1 MAMLKK
7 WLLTSLMAVTLVFVS
22 FANTV
27 HITFA
32 EGNTA
37 KLAII
42 GESQKGI
49 MLCPKEEQI
58 KDGET
63 ALSLLQK
70 VMGDKVESETM
81 SFGTYVK
88 GIDGLMAGATSA
100 WLYDVNDQSAEV
112 GADSYKLKSGDVV
125 VFRFV
130 SDWSNISQE
139 TLKETLDKFGTCKTE
154 EPDGGKPEEPKSEG
168 QDDKTPDGKNQGDQ
182 DGKTPD
188 GKNQGDQDGKTP
200 DGKNQGDQD
209 GKTPDGKNQ
218 GDQDGKTPDG
228 KNQGDQD
235 GKTPDGKNQGDQDG
249 KTPDGKNQGDQDGKT
264 LDGENQGDQD
274 SKKPEQ
280 PKQENVQIPAKQ
292 LEEAISKTSEKMLQD
307 GIESDWVAVA
317 LSRSGKNVPIEAKL
331 NYVKSV
337 TEKVEKRINRF
348 SATDLARTIIM
359 MNAMSA
365 DPKNVGG
372 HNLVQKLYES
382 DKVNSVT
389 GYAFALLAFDTKK
402 YEIPVESKWNR
413 VALVEALLNNQ
424 HTDGGWT
431 YNSSGSK
438 DSASS
443 VDVTGMVLSALA
455 PYQERSDVKPAIQK
469 AVAYLY
475 NEQLKNGGFSAD
487 GQENSNSTAQAI
499 IGLSLVKDVDQNRLH
514 KAMQNLLSYQLSNGE
529 FKWLPSDQNGNGMAT
544 EQALLALLQFKEMGK
559 SIYDWSNVDAGNVI
573 KPKPIEEPEK
583 VVEPENNVVEKEVT
597 EEPKEQK
604 QVQQETKDENLK
616 VVVDN
621 EPVKN
626 KKIGNGNS
634 LPKTGASSHG
644 AATEV
649 GMGVLCI
656 ASAYVLWRRK
666 AA

>member
-32 EGNTA
+32 EENTA

-154 EPDGGKPEEPKSEG
+154 EPKPEGENGKPTVEPKPE
-168 QDDKTPDGKNQGDQ
+168 
-182 DGKTPD
+182 
-188 GKNQGDQDGKTP
+188 
-200 DGKNQGDQD
+200 
-209 GKTPDGKNQ
+209 
-218 GDQDGKTPDG
+218 
-228 KNQGDQD
+228 
-235 GKTPDGKNQGDQDG
+235 
-249 KTPDGKNQGDQDGKT
+249 
-264 LDGENQGDQD
+264 GENGKPTVEPKPEGENGKPTVEPKPEGENGKPTVEPKPEGENG
-274 SKKPEQ
+274 KKPEQ

-292 LEEAISKTSEKMLQD
+292 LEEAISKTSDKMLQD

-359 MNAMSA
+359 MNAISA

-475 NEQLKNGGFSAD
+475 NEQLQNGGFSAD

-559 SIYDWSNVDAGNVI
+559 SIYDWSNVDAGDVI

-583 VVEPENNVVEKEVT
+583 VVEPENNVVEKEVI
-597 EEPKEQK
+597 EEPKEQN

-634 LPKTGASSHG
+634 LPKTGASSHS

-649 GMGVLCI
+649 GMGVLCT

>member
-32 EGNTA
+32 EENTA

-100 WLYDVNDQSAEV
+100 WLYDVNDKSAEV

-154 EPDGGKPEEPKSEG
+154 EPNGGKTEEPEPEGKNGKPTVDPKPEDENGKPTVDPKPEGENGKPTVDPKPEG
-168 QDDKTPDGKNQGDQ
+168 QDDK
-182 DGKTPD
+182 KT
-188 GKNQGDQDGKTP
+188 
-200 DGKNQGDQD
+200 
-209 GKTPDGKNQ
+209 
-218 GDQDGKTPDG
+218 
-228 KNQGDQD
+228 
-235 GKTPDGKNQGDQDG
+235 
-249 KTPDGKNQGDQDGKT
+249 
-264 LDGENQGDQD
+264 
-274 SKKPEQ
+274 EQ
-280 PKQENVQIPAKQ
+280 PQQENIQVPSAQ
-292 LEEAISKTSEKMLQD
+292 LNEAISKTSDKMLQD

-475 NEQLKNGGFSAD
+475 NEQLQNGGFSAD

-559 SIYDWSNVDAGNVI
+559 SIYDWSNVDAGDVI

-634 LPKTGASSHG
+634 LPKTGASSHS

-666 AA
+666 VA

>member
-32 EGNTA
+32 EENTA

-100 WLYDVNDQSAEV
+100 WLYDVNDKSAEV

-154 EPDGGKPEEPKSEG
+154 EPNGGKTEEPEPEGENGKPTVDPKPEDENGKPTVDPKPEDENGKPTVDPKPEDENGKPTVDPKPEGENGKPTVDPKPEG
-168 QDDKTPDGKNQGDQ
+168 QDDK
-182 DGKTPD
+182 KT
-188 GKNQGDQDGKTP
+188 
-200 DGKNQGDQD
+200 
-209 GKTPDGKNQ
+209 
-218 GDQDGKTPDG
+218 
-228 KNQGDQD
+228 
-235 GKTPDGKNQGDQDG
+235 
-249 KTPDGKNQGDQDGKT
+249 
-264 LDGENQGDQD
+264 
-274 SKKPEQ
+274 EQ
-280 PKQENVQIPAKQ
+280 PQQENIQVPSAQ
-292 LEEAISKTSEKMLQD
+292 LNEAISKTSDKMLQD

-475 NEQLKNGGFSAD
+475 NEQLQNGGFSAD

-559 SIYDWSNVDAGNVI
+559 SIYDWSNVDVGDVI

-634 LPKTGASSHG
+634 LPKTGASSHSP
-644 AATEV
+644 ATEV

>member
-37 KLAII
+37 KLAIV

-70 VMGDKVESETM
+70 VMGDKVEAETM

-88 GIDGLMAGATSA
+88 GIDGLMAGATSG
-100 WLYDVNDQSAEV
+100 WLYDVNDKSAEV

-130 SDWSNISQE
+130 SDWSNMSQE
-139 TLKETLDKFGTCKTE
+139 TLQQTLDKFGTCKTVE
-154 EPDGGKPEEPKSEG
+154 EPKTDDPKQEKPEEPKT
-168 QDDKTPDGKNQGDQ
+168 DDPKQEKPEEPKTDDPKQEKPEEP
-182 DGKTPD
+182 KTDDP
-188 GKNQGDQDGKTP
+188 KQ
-200 DGKNQGDQD
+200 
-209 GKTPDGKNQ
+209 
-218 GDQDGKTPDG
+218 
-228 KNQGDQD
+228 
-235 GKTPDGKNQGDQDG
+235 
-249 KTPDGKNQGDQDGKT
+249 
-264 LDGENQGDQD
+264 E
-274 SKKPEQ
+274 KPEQ
-280 PKQENVQIPAKQ
+280 PKQENIQVPAAQ
-292 LEEAISKTSEKMLQD
+292 VNDAISKTSEKMLQD
-307 GIESDWVAVA
+307 GIESDWVALG

-331 NYVKSV
+331 NYVKAV
-337 TEKVEKRINRF
+337 TEKVEKRMNRF

-359 MNAMSA
+359 MNAMNA
-365 DPKNVGG
+365 DPKMVGE

-389 GYAFALLAFDTKK
+389 GYTFALLAFDTKK
-402 YEIPVESKWNR
+402 YEVPVDSKWNR
-413 VALVEALLNNQ
+413 VALVDALLNAQ

-431 YNSSGSK
+431 YDSASSK
-438 DSASS
+438 ESASS

-455 PYQERSDVKPAIQK
+455 PYQDRADVKPAVQK

-475 NEQLKNGGFSAD
+475 NEQLENGGFSAD
-487 GQENSNSTAQAI
+487 GQENSNSAAQAI

-514 KAMQNLLSYQLSNGE
+514 KAVQNLLSYQLPNGE
-529 FKWLPSDQNGNGMAT
+529 FKWLPGDQNGSGMAT
-544 EQALLALLQFKEMGK
+544 EQALLALIQFKELGK
-559 SIYDWSNVDAGNVI
+559 SIYDWSNVVIGEVI
-573 KPKPIEEPEK
+573 KPKPIEQPEK
-583 VVEPENNVVEKEVT
+583 IVEPENNVVDKEVT
-597 EEPKEQK
+597 EEPEEQK
-604 QVQQETKDENLK
+604 QVQQETKDDNLK

-626 KKIGNGNS
+626 KKSGNGNT
-634 LPKTGASSHG
+634 LPKTGASSHS

>member
-32 EGNTA
+32 EENTA

-100 WLYDVNDQSAEV
+100 WLYDVNDKSAEV
-112 GADSYKLKSGDVV
+112 GADSYKLKSGDAV

-154 EPDGGKPEEPKSEG
+154 EPNGGKTEEPKPEG
-168 QDDKTPDGKNQGDQ
+168 QDGEKPDGKNQGDQ

-188 GKNQGDQDGKTP
+188 G
-200 DGKNQGDQD
+200 
-209 GKTPDGKNQ
+209 
-218 GDQDGKTPDG
+218 
-228 KNQGDQD
+228 
-235 GKTPDGKNQGDQDG
+235 
-249 KTPDGKNQGDQDGKT
+249 
-264 LDGENQGDQD
+264 E
-274 SKKPEQ
+274 KPGQ
-280 PKQENVQIPAKQ
+280 PQQENIQVPSAQ
-292 LEEAISKTSEKMLQD
+292 LNEAISKTSDKMLQD

-475 NEQLKNGGFSAD
+475 NEQLQNDGFSAD

-559 SIYDWSNVDAGNVI
+559 SIYDWSNVDAGHVI

-597 EEPKEQK
+597 EEPKEQD

-634 LPKTGASSHG
+634 LPKTGASSHS

>member
-58 KDGET
+58 TDGET

-70 VMGDKVESETM
+70 VMGDKVTAETM

-88 GIDGLMAGATSA
+88 GIDGLMAGDTSG
-100 WLYDVNDQSAEV
+100 WLYDVNDKSAEV

-130 SDWSNISQE
+130 ADWSNMSQE
-139 TLKETLDKFGTCKTE
+139 TLQQTLDKFGTCKTVE
-154 EPDGGKPEEPKSEG
+154 EPKTDDPKQEKPEEPKT
-168 QDDKTPDGKNQGDQ
+168 DDPKQEKPEEPKTDDLKQEKPEEP
-182 DGKTPD
+182 KTDDP
-188 GKNQGDQDGKTP
+188 KQ
-200 DGKNQGDQD
+200 
-209 GKTPDGKNQ
+209 
-218 GDQDGKTPDG
+218 
-228 KNQGDQD
+228 
-235 GKTPDGKNQGDQDG
+235 
-249 KTPDGKNQGDQDGKT
+249 
-264 LDGENQGDQD
+264 E
-274 SKKPEQ
+274 KPEQ
-280 PKQENVQIPAKQ
+280 PKQENIQISAAQ
-292 LEEAISKTSEKMLQD
+292 VNEAISKTSEKMLQD
-307 GIESDWVAVA
+307 GIESDWVALG

-359 MNAMSA
+359 MNAMQA
-365 DPKNVGG
+365 DPTKVGE

-389 GYAFALLAFDTKK
+389 GYTFTLLAFDTKK
-402 YEIPVESKWNR
+402 YEVPVNSKWNR
-413 VALVEALLNNQ
+413 VALVDALLNAQ

-431 YNSSGSK
+431 YDSASSK

-455 PYQERSDVKPAIQK
+455 PYQEREDVKPAVKK

-475 NEQLKNGGFSAD
+475 NEQLENGGFSAD
-487 GQENSNSTAQAI
+487 GQENSNSVAQAI
-499 IGLSLVKDVDQNRLH
+499 IGLSLVQDVDQNRLH
-514 KAMQNLLSYQLSNGE
+514 KAMQNLLSYQLPNGE
-529 FKWLPSDQNGNGMAT
+529 FKWLPSDQNGSGMAT
-544 EQALLALLQFKEMGK
+544 EQALLALLQFEELGK
-559 SIYDWSNVDAGNVI
+559 SIYDWSNVSVPEIDKKPNVDS
-573 KPKPIEEPEK
+573 
-583 VVEPENNVVEKEVT
+583 ENVVVEKEVT
-597 EEPKEQK
+597 EQPEEQK
-604 QVQQETKDENLK
+604 QVQQETKDDTLK

-626 KKIGNGNS
+626 KKSGNGS
-634 LPKTGASSHG
+634 TLPKTGASSHS

>member
-32 EGNTA
+32 EENTA

-88 GIDGLMAGATSA
+88 GIDGVMAGATSA
-100 WLYDVNDQSAEV
+100 WLYDVNDKSAEV

-154 EPDGGKPEEPKSEG
+154 EPNGGKPEEPKT
-168 QDDKTPDGKNQGDQ
+168 DDPKQEKPEEPKTDDPKQEKPEEPKTNDPKQEKPEEPKTDGSKQEKPDGT
-182 DGKTPD
+182 KTND
-188 GKNQGDQDGKTP
+188 
-200 DGKNQGDQD
+200 
-209 GKTPDGKNQ
+209 
-218 GDQDGKTPDG
+218 
-228 KNQGDQD
+228 
-235 GKTPDGKNQGDQDG
+235 
-249 KTPDGKNQGDQDGKT
+249 
-264 LDGENQGDQD
+264 E
-274 SKKPEQ
+274 KPEQ
-280 PKQENVQIPAKQ
+280 PKQENIQDPSAQ
-292 LEEAISKTSEKMLQD
+292 LNEAISKTSDKMLQD

-475 NEQLKNGGFSAD
+475 NEQLQNGGFSAD

-559 SIYDWSNVDAGNVI
+559 SIYDWSNVDAGDVI

-597 EEPKEQK
+597 EEPKEQD

-634 LPKTGASSHG
+634 LPKTGASSHS

>member
-100 WLYDVNDQSAEV
+100 WLYDVNDKSAEV

-154 EPDGGKPEEPKSEG
+154 EPNGGKPEEPKT
-168 QDDKTPDGKNQGDQ
+168 DDPKQEKPEEPKTDDPKQEKPEEPKTNDPKQEKPEEPKTDGSKQEKPDGT
-182 DGKTPD
+182 KTND
-188 GKNQGDQDGKTP
+188 
-200 DGKNQGDQD
+200 
-209 GKTPDGKNQ
+209 
-218 GDQDGKTPDG
+218 
-228 KNQGDQD
+228 
-235 GKTPDGKNQGDQDG
+235 
-249 KTPDGKNQGDQDGKT
+249 
-264 LDGENQGDQD
+264 E
-274 SKKPEQ
+274 KPEQ
-280 PKQENVQIPAKQ
+280 PKQENIQNPSAQ
-292 LEEAISKTSEKMLQD
+292 LNEAISKTSDKMLQD

-475 NEQLKNGGFSAD
+475 NEQLQNGGFSAD

-559 SIYDWSNVDAGNVI
+559 SIYDWSNVDAGDVI

-634 LPKTGASSHG
+634 LPKTGASSHSP
-644 AATEV
+644 ATEV

>member
-88 GIDGLMAGATSA
+88 GIDGLMAGATSG
-100 WLYDVNDQSAEV
+100 WTYDVNDTSAQV
-112 GADSYKLKSGDVV
+112 GADSYKLDSGDVV

-130 SDWSNISQE
+130 SDWSNMSQE
-139 TLKETLDKFGTCKTE
+139 TLQQTLDKFGTCKTVE
-154 EPDGGKPEEPKSEG
+154 EPKTDDPKQEKPEEPKT
-168 QDDKTPDGKNQGDQ
+168 DDPKQEKPEEPKTDDPKQEKPEQ
-182 DGKTPD
+182 PKTDDP
-188 GKNQGDQDGKTP
+188 KQ
-200 DGKNQGDQD
+200 
-209 GKTPDGKNQ
+209 
-218 GDQDGKTPDG
+218 
-228 KNQGDQD
+228 
-235 GKTPDGKNQGDQDG
+235 
-249 KTPDGKNQGDQDGKT
+249 
-264 LDGENQGDQD
+264 E
-274 SKKPEQ
+274 KPEQ
-280 PKQENVQIPAKQ
+280 PKQENIQIPEAQ
-292 LEEAISKTSEKMLQD
+292 VNDAISKTSEKMLQD
-307 GIESDWVAVA
+307 GIESDWVALG

-331 NYVKSV
+331 NYIKSA

-359 MNAMSA
+359 MNAMQA
-365 DPKNVGG
+365 DPTKVGE

-389 GYAFALLAFDTKK
+389 GYTFALLAFDTKK
-402 YEIPVESKWNR
+402 YEVPVNSKWNR
-413 VALVEALLNNQ
+413 VALVDALLNAQ

-431 YNSSGSK
+431 YDSASSK

-455 PYQERSDVKPAIQK
+455 PYQDRPDVKPAVEK

-475 NEQLKNGGFSAD
+475 KEQLDNGGFSAD
-487 GQENSNSTAQAI
+487 GQENSNSVAQAI

-514 KAMQNLLSYQLSNGE
+514 KAVQNLLSYQLPNGE
-529 FKWLPSDQNGNGMAT
+529 FKWLPSDQNGSGMAT
-544 EQALLALLQFKEMGK
+544 EQALLALLQFKDLGK
-559 SIYDWSNVDAGNVI
+559 SIYDWSNVSVPEIDTKPNVD
-573 KPKPIEEPEK
+573 
-583 VVEPENNVVEKEVT
+583 PENVVVEKEVT
-597 EEPKEQK
+597 EQSEEQK
-604 QVQQETKDENLK
+604 QVQQETKDDTLK

-621 EPVKN
+621 EPVKS
-626 KKIGNGNS
+626 KKSGNGS
-634 LPKTGASSHG
+634 TLPKTGASSHS

>member
-7 WLLTSLMAVTLVFVS
+7 WLLTSLMAVILVFVS

-37 KLAII
+37 KLAIV
-42 GESQKGI
+42 GESQNGI

-70 VMGDKVESETM
+70 VMGDKVEAETM

-88 GIDGLMAGATSA
+88 GIDGLIAGATSG
-100 WLYDVNDQSAEV
+100 WLYDVNDKSAEV

-130 SDWSNISQE
+130 SDWSNMSQE
-139 TLKETLDKFGTCKTE
+139 TLQQTLDKFGTCKTVE
-154 EPDGGKPEEPKSEG
+154 EPKTDDPKQEKPEEPKT
-168 QDDKTPDGKNQGDQ
+168 DDPKQEKPEEPKTDDPKQEKPEEPKTDDPKQENPDGT
-182 DGKTPD
+182 KT
-188 GKNQGDQDGKTP
+188 
-200 DGKNQGDQD
+200 
-209 GKTPDGKNQ
+209 
-218 GDQDGKTPDG
+218 
-228 KNQGDQD
+228 
-235 GKTPDGKNQGDQDG
+235 
-249 KTPDGKNQGDQDGKT
+249 
-264 LDGENQGDQD
+264 
-274 SKKPEQ
+274 PEQ
-280 PKQENVQIPAKQ
+280 PKQENIQVPAAQ
-292 LEEAISKTSEKMLQD
+292 VNEAISKTSEKMLQD
-307 GIESDWVAVA
+307 GIESDWVALG
-317 LSRSGKNVPIEAKL
+317 LSRSGKNVPIEAQL
-331 NYVKSV
+331 NYVKAV

-365 DPKNVGG
+365 DPKKVGG

-389 GYAFALLAFDTKK
+389 GYTFALLAFDTNK
-402 YEIPVESKWNR
+402 YEIPVEAKWNR
-413 VALVEALLNNQ
+413 VALVDAILNTQ

-431 YNSSGSK
+431 YTSSGSK

-455 PYQERSDVKPAIQK
+455 PYQDRSDVKPAVQK

-475 NEQLKNGGFSAD
+475 TEQLKNGGFSAD

-514 KAMQNLLSYQLSNGE
+514 KAVQSLLSYQLPNGE

-544 EQALLALLQFKEMGK
+544 EQALLALVQFKEIGK
-559 SIYDWSNVDAGNVI
+559 SIYDWSNVGDDEVI
-573 KPKPIEEPEK
+573 KPKPIEEPENK
-583 VVEPENNVVEKEVT
+583 VIEKEIT

-604 QVQQETKDENLK
+604 QIQQETKDEDVK

-621 EPVKN
+621 KPVKN
-626 KKIGNGNS
+626 ENM
-634 LPKTGASSHG
+634 LPKTGASSHST
-644 AATEV
+644 ATEV

>member
-32 EGNTA
+32 EENTA

-100 WLYDVNDQSAEV
+100 WLYDVNDKSAEV
-112 GADSYKLKSGDVV
+112 GVDSYKLKSGDVV

-154 EPDGGKPEEPKSEG
+154 EPNGGKTEEPKSKG
-168 QDDKTPDGKNQGDQ
+168 QDGKTPDEKNQGDQ

-188 GKNQGDQDGKTP
+188 EKNQGEQDGKTLDGKNQGDQDDKTLDGKNQGDQDDKTL

-209 GKTPDGKNQ
+209 GK
-218 GDQDGKTPDG
+218 
-228 KNQGDQD
+228 
-235 GKTPDGKNQGDQDG
+235 
-249 KTPDGKNQGDQDGKT
+249 
-264 LDGENQGDQD
+264 
-274 SKKPEQ
+274 KPEQ
-280 PKQENVQIPAKQ
+280 PQQENIQVPSAQ
-292 LEEAISKTSEKMLQD
+292 LNEAISKTSDKMLQD

-475 NEQLKNGGFSAD
+475 NEQLQNGGFSAD

-559 SIYDWSNVDAGNVI
+559 SIYDWSNVDAGDVI

-634 LPKTGASSHG
+634 LPKTGASSHSP
-644 AATEV
+644 ATEV

>member
-100 WLYDVNDQSAEV
+100 WLYDVNDKSAEV

-154 EPDGGKPEEPKSEG
+154 EPKPEGENGKPTVEPKPEGENGKPTVEPKPEDENGKPTVEPKLEGENGKPTVEPKPEG
-168 QDDKTPDGKNQGDQ
+168 QDDK
-182 DGKTPD
+182 KT
-188 GKNQGDQDGKTP
+188 
-200 DGKNQGDQD
+200 
-209 GKTPDGKNQ
+209 
-218 GDQDGKTPDG
+218 
-228 KNQGDQD
+228 
-235 GKTPDGKNQGDQDG
+235 
-249 KTPDGKNQGDQDGKT
+249 
-264 LDGENQGDQD
+264 
-274 SKKPEQ
+274 EQ
-280 PKQENVQIPAKQ
+280 PKQENIQVPSAQ
-292 LEEAISKTSEKMLQD
+292 LNEAISKTSDKMLQD

-475 NEQLKNGGFSAD
+475 NEQLQNGGFSAD

-559 SIYDWSNVDAGNVI
+559 SIYDWSNVDVGDVI

-597 EEPKEQK
+597 EEPKEQD

-634 LPKTGASSHG
+634 LPKTGASSHS

>member
-154 EPDGGKPEEPKSEG
+154 EPKPEGENGKPTVEPKPE
-168 QDDKTPDGKNQGDQ
+168 
-182 DGKTPD
+182 
-188 GKNQGDQDGKTP
+188 
-200 DGKNQGDQD
+200 
-209 GKTPDGKNQ
+209 
-218 GDQDGKTPDG
+218 
-228 KNQGDQD
+228 
-235 GKTPDGKNQGDQDG
+235 
-249 KTPDGKNQGDQDGKT
+249 
-264 LDGENQGDQD
+264 GENG
-274 SKKPEQ
+274 KKPEQ

-292 LEEAISKTSEKMLQD
+292 LEEAISKTSDKMLQD

-337 TEKVEKRINRF
+337 TEKVEKRSNRF

-475 NEQLKNGGFSAD
+475 NEQLQNGGFSAD

-559 SIYDWSNVDAGNVI
+559 SIYDWSNVDAGDVI

-597 EEPKEQK
+597 EEPKEQN

-634 LPKTGASSHG
+634 LPKTGASSHS

-666 AA
+666 VA

>member
-32 EGNTA
+32 EENTA

-100 WLYDVNDQSAEV
+100 WLYDVNDKSAEV

-154 EPDGGKPEEPKSEG
+154 EPNGGKPEEPKT
-168 QDDKTPDGKNQGDQ
+168 DDPKQEKPEEPKTDDPKQEKPEEPKTNDPKQEKPEEPKTDGSKQEKPDGT
-182 DGKTPD
+182 KTND
-188 GKNQGDQDGKTP
+188 
-200 DGKNQGDQD
+200 
-209 GKTPDGKNQ
+209 
-218 GDQDGKTPDG
+218 
-228 KNQGDQD
+228 
-235 GKTPDGKNQGDQDG
+235 
-249 KTPDGKNQGDQDGKT
+249 
-264 LDGENQGDQD
+264 E
-274 SKKPEQ
+274 KPEQ
-280 PKQENVQIPAKQ
+280 PKQENIQDPSAQ
-292 LEEAISKTSEKMLQD
+292 LNEAISKTSDKMLQD

-443 VDVTGMVLSALA
+443 IDVTGMVLSALA

-475 NEQLKNGGFSAD
+475 NEQLQNGGFSAD

-559 SIYDWSNVDAGNVI
+559 SIYDWSNVDAGDVI

-597 EEPKEQK
+597 EEPKEQD

-634 LPKTGASSHG
+634 LPKTGASSHS

>member
-32 EGNTA
+32 EENTA

-88 GIDGLMAGATSA
+88 GIEGLMAGATSA
-100 WLYDVNDQSAEV
+100 WLYDVNDKSAEV

-154 EPDGGKPEEPKSEG
+154 EPNGGKPEEPKT
-168 QDDKTPDGKNQGDQ
+168 DDPKQEKPEEPKTDDPKQEKPEEPKTNDPKQEKPEEPKTDGSKQEKPDGT
-182 DGKTPD
+182 KTND
-188 GKNQGDQDGKTP
+188 
-200 DGKNQGDQD
+200 
-209 GKTPDGKNQ
+209 
-218 GDQDGKTPDG
+218 
-228 KNQGDQD
+228 
-235 GKTPDGKNQGDQDG
+235 
-249 KTPDGKNQGDQDGKT
+249 
-264 LDGENQGDQD
+264 E
-274 SKKPEQ
+274 KPEQ
-280 PKQENVQIPAKQ
+280 PKQENIQDPSAQ
-292 LEEAISKTSEKMLQD
+292 LNEAISKTSDKMLQD
-307 GIESDWVAVA
+307 GIESDWIAVA

-475 NEQLKNGGFSAD
+475 NEQLQNGGFSAD

-559 SIYDWSNVDAGNVI
+559 SIYDWSNVDAGDVI

-634 LPKTGASSHG
+634 LPKTGASSHS

>member
-88 GIDGLMAGATSA
+88 GIDGLMAGATSG
-100 WLYDVNDQSAEV
+100 WTYDVNDTSAQV
-112 GADSYKLKSGDVV
+112 GADSYKLESGDVV

-130 SDWSNISQE
+130 SDWSNMSQE
-139 TLKETLDKFGTCKTE
+139 TLQQTLDKFGTCKTVE
-154 EPDGGKPEEPKSEG
+154 EPKTDDPKQEKPEEPKT
-168 QDDKTPDGKNQGDQ
+168 DDPKQEKPEEPKTDDPKQEKPEEP
-182 DGKTPD
+182 KTDDP
-188 GKNQGDQDGKTP
+188 KPEKPEQPKTDDP
-200 DGKNQGDQD
+200 KQ
-209 GKTPDGKNQ
+209 
-218 GDQDGKTPDG
+218 
-228 KNQGDQD
+228 
-235 GKTPDGKNQGDQDG
+235 
-249 KTPDGKNQGDQDGKT
+249 
-264 LDGENQGDQD
+264 E
-274 SKKPEQ
+274 KPEQ
-280 PKQENVQIPAKQ
+280 PKQENIQIPAAQ
-292 LEEAISKTSEKMLQD
+292 VNDAISKTSEKMLQD
-307 GIESDWVAVA
+307 GIESDWVTLG

-331 NYVKSV
+331 NYIKSA

-359 MNAMSA
+359 MNAMQA
-365 DPKNVGG
+365 DPTKVGE

-389 GYAFALLAFDTKK
+389 GYTFALLAFDTKK
-402 YEIPVESKWNR
+402 YEVPVNSKWNR
-413 VALVEALLNNQ
+413 VALVDALLNAQ

-431 YNSSGSK
+431 YDSASSK
-438 DSASS
+438 DSTSS

-455 PYQERSDVKPAIQK
+455 PYQDRPDVKPAVEK

-475 NEQLKNGGFSAD
+475 KEQLDNGGFSAD
-487 GQENSNSTAQAI
+487 GQENSNSIAQAI

-514 KAMQNLLSYQLSNGE
+514 KAVQNLLSYQIPNGE
-529 FKWLPSDQNGNGMAT
+529 FKWLPSDQNGSGMAT
-544 EQALLALLQFKEMGK
+544 EQALLALLQFKDLGK
-559 SIYDWSNVDAGNVI
+559 SIYDWSNVSVPEIDTKPNVDS
-573 KPKPIEEPEK
+573 
-583 VVEPENNVVEKEVT
+583 ENVVVEKEVT
-597 EEPKEQK
+597 EQPEEQK
-604 QVQQETKDENLK
+604 QVQQETKDDTLK

-621 EPVKN
+621 EPVKS
-626 KKIGNGNS
+626 KKSGNGS
-634 LPKTGASSHG
+634 TLPKTGASSHS

>member
-32 EGNTA
+32 EENTA

-100 WLYDVNDQSAEV
+100 WLYDVNDKSAEV
-112 GADSYKLKSGDVV
+112 GVDSYKLKSGDVV

-154 EPDGGKPEEPKSEG
+154 EPNGGKTEEPKSKG
-168 QDDKTPDGKNQGDQ
+168 QDGKTPDEKNQGDQ

-188 GKNQGDQDGKTP
+188 E
-200 DGKNQGDQD
+200 
-209 GKTPDGKNQ
+209 
-218 GDQDGKTPDG
+218 
-228 KNQGDQD
+228 
-235 GKTPDGKNQGDQDG
+235 
-249 KTPDGKNQGDQDGKT
+249 KNQGDQDGKT
-264 LDGENQGDQD
+264 LDGKNQGDQD
-274 SKKPEQ
+274 DKTLDGKNQGDQDDKTLDGKNQGDQDGKKPEQ
-280 PKQENVQIPAKQ
+280 PQQENIQVPSAQ
-292 LEEAISKTSEKMLQD
+292 LNEAISKTSDKMLQD

-475 NEQLKNGGFSAD
+475 NEQLQNGGFSAD

-559 SIYDWSNVDAGNVI
+559 SIYDWSNVDAGDVI

-634 LPKTGASSHG
+634 LPKTGASSHSP
-644 AATEV
+644 ATEV

>member
-1 MAMLKK
+1 MRVGGVVHFCSTLTKRECQSHALEGPFFCVNGSKGGNFGMAMLKK

-100 WLYDVNDQSAEV
+100 WLYDVNDKSAEV

-139 TLKETLDKFGTCKTE
+139 TLKETLDKFGTCKPE
-154 EPDGGKPEEPKSEG
+154 EPNGGKPEEPKT
-168 QDDKTPDGKNQGDQ
+168 DDPKQEKPEEPKTDDPKQEKPEEPKTNDPKQEKPEEPKTDGSKQEKPDGT
-182 DGKTPD
+182 KTND
-188 GKNQGDQDGKTP
+188 
-200 DGKNQGDQD
+200 
-209 GKTPDGKNQ
+209 
-218 GDQDGKTPDG
+218 
-228 KNQGDQD
+228 
-235 GKTPDGKNQGDQDG
+235 
-249 KTPDGKNQGDQDGKT
+249 
-264 LDGENQGDQD
+264 E
-274 SKKPEQ
+274 KPEQ
-280 PKQENVQIPAKQ
+280 PKQENIQDPSAQ
-292 LEEAISKTSEKMLQD
+292 LNEAISKTSDKMLQD

-475 NEQLKNGGFSAD
+475 NEQLQNGGFSAD

-626 KKIGNGNS
+626 KKN
-634 LPKTGASSHG
+634 
-644 AATEV
+644 
-649 GMGVLCI
+649 
-656 ASAYVLWRRK
+656 RK
-666 AA
+666 R

>member
-32 EGNTA
+32 EENTA

-154 EPDGGKPEEPKSEG
+154 EPKPEGENGKPTVEPKPE
-168 QDDKTPDGKNQGDQ
+168 
-182 DGKTPD
+182 
-188 GKNQGDQDGKTP
+188 
-200 DGKNQGDQD
+200 
-209 GKTPDGKNQ
+209 
-218 GDQDGKTPDG
+218 
-228 KNQGDQD
+228 
-235 GKTPDGKNQGDQDG
+235 
-249 KTPDGKNQGDQDGKT
+249 
-264 LDGENQGDQD
+264 GENGKPTVEPKPEGENG
-274 SKKPEQ
+274 KKPEQ
-280 PKQENVQIPAKQ
+280 PKQENIQVPSAQ
-292 LEEAISKTSEKMLQD
+292 LNEAISKTSDKMLQD

-389 GYAFALLAFDTKK
+389 GYAFTLLAFDTKK

-475 NEQLKNGGFSAD
+475 NEQLQNGGFSAD

-499 IGLSLVKDVDQNRLH
+499 IGLSLVKDVDQDRLH

-559 SIYDWSNVDAGNVI
+559 SIYDWSNVDAGDVI

-634 LPKTGASSHG
+634 LPKTGASSHS

>member
-1 MAMLKK
+1 
-7 WLLTSLMAVTLVFVS
+7 
-22 FANTV
+22 
-27 HITFA
+27 
-32 EGNTA
+32 
-37 KLAII
+37 
-42 GESQKGI
+42 QKGI

-100 WLYDVNDQSAEV
+100 WLYDVNDKSAEV

-154 EPDGGKPEEPKSEG
+154 EPNGGKTEEPKSKG
-168 QDDKTPDGKNQGDQ
+168 QDGKTPDEKNQGDQ

-188 GKNQGDQDGKTP
+188 EKNQGDQDDKTLDGKNQGDQDDKTLDGKNQGDQDDKTL

-209 GKTPDGKNQ
+209 GK
-218 GDQDGKTPDG
+218 
-228 KNQGDQD
+228 
-235 GKTPDGKNQGDQDG
+235 
-249 KTPDGKNQGDQDGKT
+249 
-264 LDGENQGDQD
+264 
-274 SKKPEQ
+274 KPEQ
-280 PKQENVQIPAKQ
+280 PQQENIQVPSAQ
-292 LEEAISKTSEKMLQD
+292 LNEAISKTSDKMLQD

-475 NEQLKNGGFSAD
+475 NEQLQNGGFSAD

-559 SIYDWSNVDAGNVI
+559 SIYDWSNVDAGDVI

-634 LPKTGASSHG
+634 LPKTGASSHSP
-644 AATEV
+644 ATEV

>member
-32 EGNTA
+32 EENTA

-100 WLYDVNDQSAEV
+100 WLYDVNDKSAEV

-154 EPDGGKPEEPKSEG
+154 EPNGGKPEEPKT
-168 QDDKTPDGKNQGDQ
+168 DDPKQEKPEEPKTDDPKQEKPEEPKTNDPKQEKPEEPKTDGSKQEKPDGT
-182 DGKTPD
+182 KTND
-188 GKNQGDQDGKTP
+188 
-200 DGKNQGDQD
+200 
-209 GKTPDGKNQ
+209 
-218 GDQDGKTPDG
+218 
-228 KNQGDQD
+228 
-235 GKTPDGKNQGDQDG
+235 
-249 KTPDGKNQGDQDGKT
+249 
-264 LDGENQGDQD
+264 E
-274 SKKPEQ
+274 KPEQ
-280 PKQENVQIPAKQ
+280 PKQENIQNPSAQ
-292 LEEAISKTSEKMLQD
+292 LNEAISKTSDKMLQD

-317 LSRSGKNVPIEAKL
+317 LARSGKNVPIEAKL

-475 NEQLKNGGFSAD
+475 NEQLQNGGFSAD

-559 SIYDWSNVDAGNVI
+559 SIYDWSNVDAGDVI

-583 VVEPENNVVEKEVT
+583 VVEPENNVVEKEVI

-634 LPKTGASSHG
+634 LPKTGASSHS

>member
-58 KDGET
+58 TDGET

-70 VMGDKVESETM
+70 VMGDKVTAETM

-88 GIDGLMAGATSA
+88 GIDGLMAGDTSG
-100 WLYDVNDQSAEV
+100 WLYDVNDKSAEV
-112 GADSYKLKSGDVV
+112 GADSYKLNAGDVV

-130 SDWSNISQE
+130 ADWSNMSQE
-139 TLKETLDKFGTCKTE
+139 TLQQTLDKFGTCKTVE
-154 EPDGGKPEEPKSEG
+154 EPKTDDPKQEKPEEPKT
-168 QDDKTPDGKNQGDQ
+168 DDPKQEKPEEPKTDDPKQEKPEEP
-182 DGKTPD
+182 KTND
-188 GKNQGDQDGKTP
+188 EKV
-200 DGKNQGDQD
+200 
-209 GKTPDGKNQ
+209 
-218 GDQDGKTPDG
+218 
-228 KNQGDQD
+228 
-235 GKTPDGKNQGDQDG
+235 
-249 KTPDGKNQGDQDGKT
+249 
-264 LDGENQGDQD
+264 
-274 SKKPEQ
+274 EQ
-280 PKQENVQIPAKQ
+280 PKQENIQVPVAQVND
-292 LEEAISKTSEKMLQD
+292 AIFKTSEKMLQD
-307 GIESDWVAVA
+307 GIESDWVALG

-359 MNAMSA
+359 MNAMQA
-365 DPKNVGG
+365 DPTKVGE

-389 GYAFALLAFDTKK
+389 GYTFALLAFDTKK
-402 YEIPVESKWNR
+402 YEVPVNSKWNR
-413 VALVEALLNNQ
+413 VALVDALLNSQ

-431 YNSSGSK
+431 YDSASSK

-455 PYQERSDVKPAIQK
+455 PYQEREDVKPAVQK

-475 NEQLKNGGFSAD
+475 NEQLENGGFSAD
-487 GQENSNSTAQAI
+487 GQENSNSVAQAI
-499 IGLSLVKDVDQNRLH
+499 IGLSLVQDVDQNRLH
-514 KAMQNLLSYQLSNGE
+514 KAMQNLLSYQLQNGE
-529 FKWLPSDQNGNGMAT
+529 FKWLPSDQNGSGMAT
-544 EQALLALLQFKEMGK
+544 EQAFLALLQFKDLGK
-559 SIYDWSNVDAGNVI
+559 SIYDWSTVSVPEIDTKPNVDA
-573 KPKPIEEPEK
+573 
-583 VVEPENNVVEKEVT
+583 ENIVVEKEVT
-597 EEPKEQK
+597 EQPEEQK
-604 QVQQETKDENLK
+604 QVQQETKDDTLK

-621 EPVKN
+621 EPVKS
-626 KKIGNGNS
+626 KKSGNGS
-634 LPKTGASSHG
+634 TLPKTGASSHS

>member
-154 EPDGGKPEEPKSEG
+154 EPKPEGENGKPTVEPKPE
-168 QDDKTPDGKNQGDQ
+168 
-182 DGKTPD
+182 
-188 GKNQGDQDGKTP
+188 
-200 DGKNQGDQD
+200 
-209 GKTPDGKNQ
+209 
-218 GDQDGKTPDG
+218 
-228 KNQGDQD
+228 
-235 GKTPDGKNQGDQDG
+235 
-249 KTPDGKNQGDQDGKT
+249 
-264 LDGENQGDQD
+264 GENG
-274 SKKPEQ
+274 KKSEQ

-292 LEEAISKTSEKMLQD
+292 LEEAISKTSDKMLQD

-475 NEQLKNGGFSAD
+475 NEQLQNGGFSAD

-499 IGLSLVKDVDQNRLH
+499 IGLSLVKDVDQNRLY

-559 SIYDWSNVDAGNVI
+559 SIYDWSNVDAGDVI

-597 EEPKEQK
+597 EEPKEQN

-634 LPKTGASSHG
+634 LPKTGASSHS

>member
-88 GIDGLMAGATSA
+88 GIDGLMAGATSG
-100 WLYDVNDQSAEV
+100 WTYDVNDTSAQV
-112 GADSYKLKSGDVV
+112 GADSYKLESGDVV

-130 SDWSNISQE
+130 SDWSNMSQE
-139 TLKETLDKFGTCKTE
+139 TLQQTLDKFGTCKTVE
-154 EPDGGKPEEPKSEG
+154 EPKTDDPKQEKPEEPKT
-168 QDDKTPDGKNQGDQ
+168 DDPKQEKPEEPKTDDPKQEKPEEP
-182 DGKTPD
+182 KTDDP
-188 GKNQGDQDGKTP
+188 KQEKPEEPKTDDP
-200 DGKNQGDQD
+200 KQEKPEEP
-209 GKTPDGKNQ
+209 KTDDPKQ
-218 GDQDGKTPDG
+218 
-228 KNQGDQD
+228 
-235 GKTPDGKNQGDQDG
+235 
-249 KTPDGKNQGDQDGKT
+249 
-264 LDGENQGDQD
+264 E
-274 SKKPEQ
+274 KPEQ
-280 PKQENVQIPAKQ
+280 PKQENIQVPAAQ
-292 LEEAISKTSEKMLQD
+292 VNDAISKTSEKMLQD
-307 GIESDWVAVA
+307 GIESDWVALG

-331 NYVKSV
+331 NYVKAV
-337 TEKVEKRINRF
+337 TEKVEKRMNRF

-359 MNAMSA
+359 MNAMQA
-365 DPKNVGG
+365 DPTKVGE

-389 GYAFALLAFDTKK
+389 GYTFALLAFDTKK
-402 YEIPVESKWNR
+402 YEVPVNSKWNR
-413 VALVEALLNNQ
+413 VALVDALLNAQ

-431 YNSSGSK
+431 YDSASSK

-455 PYQERSDVKPAIQK
+455 PYQDRPDVKPAVQK

-475 NEQLKNGGFSAD
+475 NEQLENGGFSAD
-487 GQENSNSTAQAI
+487 GQENSNSAAQAI

-514 KAMQNLLSYQLSNGE
+514 KAVQNLLSYQLPNGE
-529 FKWLPSDQNGNGMAT
+529 FKWLPGDQNGSGMAT
-544 EQALLALLQFKEMGK
+544 EQALLALIQFKELGK
-559 SIYDWSNVDAGNVI
+559 SIYDWSNVVIGEVI
-573 KPKPIEEPEK
+573 KPKPIEQPEK
-583 VVEPENNVVEKEVT
+583 IVEPENNVVDKEVT
-597 EEPKEQK
+597 EEPEEQK
-604 QVQQETKDENLK
+604 QVQQETKDDNLK

-626 KKIGNGNS
+626 KKSGNGS
-634 LPKTGASSHG
+634 TLPKTGASSHS

>member
-70 VMGDKVESETM
+70 VMGDKVEAETM

-88 GIDGLMAGATSA
+88 GIDGLMAGATSG
-100 WLYDVNDQSAEV
+100 WLYDVNDKSAEV

-130 SDWSNISQE
+130 SDWSKMSQE
-139 TLKETLDKFGTCKTE
+139 TLQQTLDKFGTCKTVE
-154 EPDGGKPEEPKSEG
+154 EPKTDDPKQEKPEEPKT
-168 QDDKTPDGKNQGDQ
+168 D
-182 DGKTPD
+182 
-188 GKNQGDQDGKTP
+188 
-200 DGKNQGDQD
+200 
-209 GKTPDGKNQ
+209 
-218 GDQDGKTPDG
+218 
-228 KNQGDQD
+228 
-235 GKTPDGKNQGDQDG
+235 
-249 KTPDGKNQGDQDGKT
+249 
-264 LDGENQGDQD
+264 D
-274 SKKPEQ
+274 SKQEKPEEPKTDDPKQEKPEEPKTDDLKQEKPEQ
-280 PKQENVQIPAKQ
+280 PKQENIQVPAAQ
-292 LEEAISKTSEKMLQD
+292 VNDAISKTSEKMLQD
-307 GIESDWVAVA
+307 GIESDWVALG
-317 LSRSGKNVPIEAKL
+317 LSRSGKDIPIEAKL
-331 NYVKSV
+331 NYVKAV
-337 TEKVEKRINRF
+337 TEKVEKRVNRF

-359 MNAMSA
+359 MNAMNA
-365 DPKNVGG
+365 DPKMVGE

-389 GYAFALLAFDTKK
+389 GYTFALLAFDTKK
-402 YEIPVESKWNR
+402 YEIPVDSKWNR
-413 VALVEALLNNQ
+413 VALVDALLNAQ

-431 YNSSGSK
+431 YDSASSK

-455 PYQERSDVKPAIQK
+455 PYQDRADVKSAVQK

-475 NEQLKNGGFSAD
+475 NEQLENGGFSAD
-487 GQENSNSTAQAI
+487 GQENSNSVAQAI

-514 KAMQNLLSYQLSNGE
+514 KAMQNLLSYQLPNGE
-529 FKWLPSDQNGNGMAT
+529 FKWLPGDQNGSGMAT
-544 EQALLALLQFKEMGK
+544 EQALLALLQFKDLGK
-559 SIYDWSNVDAGNVI
+559 SIYDWSTESVTEINPKPNVDSENV
-573 KPKPIEEPEK
+573 
-583 VVEPENNVVEKEVT
+583 VVEKEVT
-597 EEPKEQK
+597 EQPEEQK
-604 QVQQETKDENLK
+604 QVQQETKGDTLK

-626 KKIGNGNS
+626 KKSGNGS
-634 LPKTGASSHG
+634 TLPKTGASSHS

>member
-7 WLLTSLMAVTLVFVS
+7 WLLTLLMAVTLVFVS

-100 WLYDVNDQSAEV
+100 WLYDVNDKSAEV

-154 EPDGGKPEEPKSEG
+154 EPNGGKPEEPKT
-168 QDDKTPDGKNQGDQ
+168 DDPKQEKPEEPKTDGSKQEKPDGT
-182 DGKTPD
+182 KTND
-188 GKNQGDQDGKTP
+188 
-200 DGKNQGDQD
+200 
-209 GKTPDGKNQ
+209 
-218 GDQDGKTPDG
+218 
-228 KNQGDQD
+228 
-235 GKTPDGKNQGDQDG
+235 
-249 KTPDGKNQGDQDGKT
+249 
-264 LDGENQGDQD
+264 E
-274 SKKPEQ
+274 KPEQ
-280 PKQENVQIPAKQ
+280 PKQENIQNPSAQ
-292 LEEAISKTSEKMLQD
+292 LNEAISKTSDKMLQD

-443 VDVTGMVLSALA
+443 VDVSGMVLSALA

-475 NEQLKNGGFSAD
+475 NEQLQNGGFSAD

-559 SIYDWSNVDAGNVI
+559 SIYDWSNVDAGDVI

-583 VVEPENNVVEKEVT
+583 VVEPENNVVEKEVI

-634 LPKTGASSHG
+634 LPKTGASSHS

>member
-154 EPDGGKPEEPKSEG
+154 EPKPEGENGKPTVEPKPE
-168 QDDKTPDGKNQGDQ
+168 
-182 DGKTPD
+182 
-188 GKNQGDQDGKTP
+188 
-200 DGKNQGDQD
+200 
-209 GKTPDGKNQ
+209 
-218 GDQDGKTPDG
+218 
-228 KNQGDQD
+228 
-235 GKTPDGKNQGDQDG
+235 
-249 KTPDGKNQGDQDGKT
+249 
-264 LDGENQGDQD
+264 GENGKPTVEPKPEGENG
-274 SKKPEQ
+274 KKPEQ

-292 LEEAISKTSEKMLQD
+292 LEEAISKTSDKMLQD

-475 NEQLKNGGFSAD
+475 NEQLQNGGFSAD

-559 SIYDWSNVDAGNVI
+559 SIYDWSNVDAGDVI

-583 VVEPENNVVEKEVT
+583 VVEPENNVVEKEVI
-597 EEPKEQK
+597 EEPKEQN

-634 LPKTGASSHG
+634 LPKTGASSHS

>member
-1 MAMLKK
+1 MAILKK

-70 VMGDKVESETM
+70 VMGDKVEAETM
-81 SFGTYVK
+81 SFGTYIK
-88 GIDGLMAGATSA
+88 GIDGLMAGATSG
-100 WLYDVNDQSAEV
+100 WLYDVNDKSAEV

-130 SDWSNISQE
+130 SDWNNMSQE
-139 TLKETLDKFGTCKTE
+139 TLQQTLDKFGTCKTVE
-154 EPDGGKPEEPKSEG
+154 EPKTDDPKQEKPEEPKT
-168 QDDKTPDGKNQGDQ
+168 DDPKQEKPEEPKTDDPKQEKPEEP
-182 DGKTPD
+182 KTDDP
-188 GKNQGDQDGKTP
+188 KQEKPEEPKTDDP
-200 DGKNQGDQD
+200 KQ
-209 GKTPDGKNQ
+209 
-218 GDQDGKTPDG
+218 
-228 KNQGDQD
+228 
-235 GKTPDGKNQGDQDG
+235 
-249 KTPDGKNQGDQDGKT
+249 
-264 LDGENQGDQD
+264 E
-274 SKKPEQ
+274 KPEQ
-280 PKQENVQIPAKQ
+280 PKQENIQIPAAQ
-292 LEEAISKTSEKMLQD
+292 VNDAISKTSEKMLQG
-307 GIESDWVAVA
+307 GIESDWVALG
-317 LSRSGKNVPIEAKL
+317 LSRSGNNIPIEAKL
-331 NYVKSV
+331 NYVKAV
-337 TEKVEKRINRF
+337 TEKVEKRVNRF

-359 MNAMSA
+359 MNAMNA
-365 DPKNVGG
+365 DPKMVGE

-389 GYAFALLAFDTKK
+389 GYTFALLAFDTKK
-402 YEIPVESKWNR
+402 YEIPVDSKWNR
-413 VALVEALLNNQ
+413 VALVDALLNAQ

-431 YNSSGSK
+431 YDSASSK

-455 PYQERSDVKPAIQK
+455 PYQDRADVKPAVQK

-475 NEQLKNGGFSAD
+475 NEQLENGGFSAD
-487 GQENSNSTAQAI
+487 GQENSNSAAQAI

-514 KAMQNLLSYQLSNGE
+514 KAVQNLLSYQLPNGE
-529 FKWLPSDQNGNGMAT
+529 FKWLPGDQTGSGMAT
-544 EQALLALLQFKEMGK
+544 EQALLALLQFRDLGK
-559 SIYDWSNVDAGNVI
+559 SIYDWSTESVTEINPKPNVDSENV
-573 KPKPIEEPEK
+573 
-583 VVEPENNVVEKEVT
+583 VVEKEVI
-597 EEPKEQK
+597 EQPQEQK
-604 QVQQETKDENLK
+604 QVQQETKDDTLK

-621 EPVKN
+621 EPVKH
-626 KKIGNGNS
+626 KKSGNGS
-634 LPKTGASSHG
+634 TLPKTGASSHSG
-644 AATEV
+644 ATEV

>member
-32 EGNTA
+32 EENTA

-100 WLYDVNDQSAEV
+100 WLYDVNDKSAEV

-154 EPDGGKPEEPKSEG
+154 EPNGGKTEEPKPEG
-168 QDDKTPDGKNQGDQ
+168 Q

-200 DGKNQGDQD
+200 DGKNQDNQDGEKPDGKNQGDQD
-209 GKTPDGKNQ
+209 GEKPDGKNQGDQDGEKPDGKNQ
-218 GDQDGKTPDG
+218 GDQDGKTP
-228 KNQGDQD
+228 N
-235 GKTPDGKNQGDQDG
+235 
-249 KTPDGKNQGDQDGKT
+249 
-264 LDGENQGDQD
+264 GE
-274 SKKPEQ
+274 KPEQ
-280 PKQENVQIPAKQ
+280 PQQENIQVPSAQ
-292 LEEAISKTSEKMLQD
+292 LNEAISKTSDKMLQD

-475 NEQLKNGGFSAD
+475 NEQLQNGGFSAD

-559 SIYDWSNVDAGNVI
+559 SIYDWSNVDAGDVI

-597 EEPKEQK
+597 EEPKEQD

-634 LPKTGASSHG
+634 LPKTGASSHS

>member
-154 EPDGGKPEEPKSEG
+154 EPNGGKTEEPKPEG
-168 QDDKTPDGKNQGDQ
+168 QDGKTTDGKNQGDQDSKTPDGKNQGDQDGEKPDGKNQGDQ

-188 GKNQGDQDGKTP
+188 EKNQGDQDGKTP
-200 DGKNQGDQD
+200 DGK
-209 GKTPDGKNQ
+209 
-218 GDQDGKTPDG
+218 
-228 KNQGDQD
+228 
-235 GKTPDGKNQGDQDG
+235 
-249 KTPDGKNQGDQDGKT
+249 
-264 LDGENQGDQD
+264 
-274 SKKPEQ
+274 KPEQ
-280 PKQENVQIPAKQ
+280 PQQENIQVPSAQ
-292 LEEAISKTSEKMLQD
+292 LNEAISKTSDKMLQD

-475 NEQLKNGGFSAD
+475 NEQLQNGGFSAD

-559 SIYDWSNVDAGNVI
+559 SIYDWSNVDAGDVI

-583 VVEPENNVVEKEVT
+583 VVEPENNVLEKEVT
-597 EEPKEQK
+597 EEPKEQN

-634 LPKTGASSHG
+634 LPKTGASSHS

>member
-37 KLAII
+37 KLAIV

-70 VMGDKVESETM
+70 VMGDKVEAETM

-88 GIDGLMAGATSA
+88 GIDGLMAGATSG
-100 WLYDVNDQSAEV
+100 WLYDVNDKSAEV

-130 SDWSNISQE
+130 SDWSNMSQE
-139 TLKETLDKFGTCKTE
+139 TLQQTLDKFGTCTTVE
-154 EPDGGKPEEPKSEG
+154 EPKTDDPKQEKPEEPKT
-168 QDDKTPDGKNQGDQ
+168 DDPKQEKPEEPKTDDPKQEKPEEP
-182 DGKTPD
+182 KTDDP
-188 GKNQGDQDGKTP
+188 KQEKPEEPKTDDP
-200 DGKNQGDQD
+200 KQ
-209 GKTPDGKNQ
+209 
-218 GDQDGKTPDG
+218 
-228 KNQGDQD
+228 
-235 GKTPDGKNQGDQDG
+235 
-249 KTPDGKNQGDQDGKT
+249 
-264 LDGENQGDQD
+264 E
-274 SKKPEQ
+274 KPEQ
-280 PKQENVQIPAKQ
+280 PKQENIQVPAAQ
-292 LEEAISKTSEKMLQD
+292 VNDAISKTSEKMLQD
-307 GIESDWVAVA
+307 GIESDWVALG

-331 NYVKSV
+331 NYVKAV
-337 TEKVEKRINRF
+337 TEKVEKRMNRF

-359 MNAMSA
+359 MNAMNA
-365 DPKNVGG
+365 DPKMVGE

-389 GYAFALLAFDTKK
+389 GYTFALLAFDTKK
-402 YEIPVESKWNR
+402 YEVPVDSKWNR
-413 VALVEALLNNQ
+413 VALVDALLNAQ

-431 YNSSGSK
+431 YDSASSK
-438 DSASS
+438 ESASS

-455 PYQERSDVKPAIQK
+455 PYQDRADVKPAVKK

-475 NEQLKNGGFSAD
+475 NEQLENGGFSAD
-487 GQENSNSTAQAI
+487 GQENSNSAAQAI

-514 KAMQNLLSYQLSNGE
+514 KAVQNLLSYQLPNGE
-529 FKWLPSDQNGNGMAT
+529 FKWLSGDQNGSGMAT
-544 EQALLALLQFKEMGK
+544 EQALLALIQFKELGK
-559 SIYDWSNVDAGNVI
+559 SIYDWSNVVIGEVI
-573 KPKPIEEPEK
+573 KPKPIEQPEK
-583 VVEPENNVVEKEVT
+583 IVEPENNVVDKEVT
-597 EEPKEQK
+597 EEPEEQK
-604 QVQQETKDENLK
+604 QVQQETKDDNLK

-626 KKIGNGNS
+626 KKSGNGNT
-634 LPKTGASSHG
+634 LPKTGASSHS

>member
-154 EPDGGKPEEPKSEG
+154 EPKPEGENGKPTVEPKPE
-168 QDDKTPDGKNQGDQ
+168 
-182 DGKTPD
+182 
-188 GKNQGDQDGKTP
+188 
-200 DGKNQGDQD
+200 
-209 GKTPDGKNQ
+209 
-218 GDQDGKTPDG
+218 
-228 KNQGDQD
+228 
-235 GKTPDGKNQGDQDG
+235 
-249 KTPDGKNQGDQDGKT
+249 
-264 LDGENQGDQD
+264 GENGKPTVEPKPEGENGKPTVEPKPEGENGKPTVEPKPEGENGKPTVEPKPEGENG
-274 SKKPEQ
+274 KKPEQ

-292 LEEAISKTSEKMLQD
+292 LEEAISKTSDKMLQD

-475 NEQLKNGGFSAD
+475 NEQLQNGGFSAD

-499 IGLSLVKDVDQNRLH
+499 IGLSLVKDVDQNRLY

-559 SIYDWSNVDAGNVI
+559 SIYDWSNVDAGDVI

-597 EEPKEQK
+597 EEPKEQN

-634 LPKTGASSHG
+634 LPKTGASSHS

>member
-70 VMGDKVESETM
+70 VMGDKVEAETM

-88 GIDGLMAGATSA
+88 GIDGLMAGATSG

-130 SDWSNISQE
+130 SDWNNMSQE
-139 TLKETLDKFGTCKTE
+139 TLQQTLDKFGTCKTVE
-154 EPDGGKPEEPKSEG
+154 EPKTDDPKQEKPEEPKT
-168 QDDKTPDGKNQGDQ
+168 DDPKQ
-182 DGKTPD
+182 
-188 GKNQGDQDGKTP
+188 
-200 DGKNQGDQD
+200 
-209 GKTPDGKNQ
+209 
-218 GDQDGKTPDG
+218 
-228 KNQGDQD
+228 
-235 GKTPDGKNQGDQDG
+235 
-249 KTPDGKNQGDQDGKT
+249 
-264 LDGENQGDQD
+264 E
-274 SKKPEQ
+274 KPEQ
-280 PKQENVQIPAKQ
+280 PKQENIQVPAAQ
-292 LEEAISKTSEKMLQD
+292 VNDAISKTSEKMLQD
-307 GIESDWVAVA
+307 GIESDWVALG
-317 LSRSGKNVPIEAKL
+317 LSRSGKDIPIEAKL
-331 NYVKSV
+331 NYVKAV
-337 TEKVEKRINRF
+337 TEKVEKRVNRF

-359 MNAMSA
+359 MNAMNA
-365 DPKNVGG
+365 DPKMVGE

-389 GYAFALLAFDTKK
+389 GYTFALLAFDTKK
-402 YEIPVESKWNR
+402 YEIPVDSKWNR
-413 VALVEALLNNQ
+413 VALVDALLNAQ

-431 YNSSGSK
+431 YDSASSK

-455 PYQERSDVKPAIQK
+455 PYQDREDVKPAVQK

-475 NEQLKNGGFSAD
+475 NEQLENGGFSAD
-487 GQENSNSTAQAI
+487 GQENSNSVAQAI

-514 KAMQNLLSYQLSNGE
+514 KAMQNLLSYQLPNGE
-529 FKWLPSDQNGNGMAT
+529 FKWLPGDQNGSGMAT
-544 EQALLALLQFKEMGK
+544 EQALLALLQFKDLGK
-559 SIYDWSNVDAGNVI
+559 SIYDWSTESVTEINPKPNVDSENV
-573 KPKPIEEPEK
+573 
-583 VVEPENNVVEKEVT
+583 VVEKEVT
-597 EEPKEQK
+597 EQPEEQK
-604 QVQQETKDENLK
+604 PVQQETKDDNLK

-626 KKIGNGNS
+626 KKSGNGS
-634 LPKTGASSHG
+634 ILPKTGASSHS
-644 AATEV
+644 AAAEV